1 VPDSGSGVNIY
12 GIQVFRPTSLQAY
25 KPSGLQAF
33 RPTSLQAYKIEL
45 PKLVI
50 AEYWAQSGQNKLGPN
65 AGIDGLPFE

>member
-1 VPDSGSGVNIY
+1 V
-12 GIQVFRPTSLQAY
+12 
-25 KPSGLQAF
+25 
-33 RPTSLQAYKIEL
+33 